1 MIFTFIMPPKR
12 KAAAAKKAPA
22 KKAKVEE
29 DDEEAGPSDM
39 KKMVEALK
47 KSNTGKKTHKLD
59 AHCYIGQYGGTVSIF
74 LWSYYSKLQY
84 FTILALRL

>member
-1 MIFTFIMPPKR
+1 MPPKR

-22 KKAKVEE
+22 KKAKVAE

-47 KSNTGKKTHKLD
+47 KGDTGKKTHKVD
-59 AHCYIGQYGGTVSIF
+59 ASCYIGRYGGSVSIF

-84 FTILALRL
+84 LVIVALRF